1 MALVRVSFY
10 LINFL
15 PTSLLLFICLGGRF
29 EDAHSCE
36 IVPCLAMRQYVKK
49 TEKVSAD
56 SPRDRHDCREEQVV
70 AQEEVALVVVVLVV
84 VELQSAL

>member
-1 MALVRVSFY
+1 MSFY

>member
-1 MALVRVSFY
+1 MFVREVCASA
-10 LINFL
+10 
-15 PTSLLLFICLGGRF
+15 LFICLGGRV

-56 SPRDRHDCREEQVV
+56 SPRGRHDCREEQV
-70 AQEEVALVVVVLVV
+70 AARVVVVLVV
-84 VELQSAL
+84 VELLFDGGIERTVDVGV